1 MKEYQE
7 TLTGIFYFFKSSSLR
22 HDRLENI
29 QKLLDE
35 ATLKIREV
43 HEVRWMSIYKAVE
56 TVYCMTH

>member
-1 MKEYQE
+1 LKEYQE
-7 TLTGIFYFFKSSSLR
+7 TLAGIFYFFKSSSLR